1 MAWTLS
7 KNGAEKSLAE
17 WGLTAGILR
26 RRSFEKD
33 ELNFPIGRL
42 DCLAA
47 PLFAYDDTVIL
58 RQDGVAR
65 FVGRIRDDGT
75 MADSRREATAY
86 RAWNLW
92 DDLET
97 LVYQQNRTIRGVDFV
112 TLTNT
117 PTTAV
122 VLFRD
127 PTYTAGWVPITVLQ
141 QVTALLDFAIAQGV
155 SMQRNVSFPAVQ
167 APCGE
172 ARDITLAA
180 ALRRCQLWMPDAG
193 SWVDYSL
200 SPPRLHILR
209 RSTMGTA
216 PLDLTDGSE
225 IIGINRLAQRND
237 LVPRGIVLIFLTSE
251 TNPADGSTYTRVT
264 SSIAGATTGPRVI
277 ISTIDLTA
285 LENDVGPLLA
295 VPAGGTANLGNDY
308 FATLSALFFDGSI
321 MLKARECPGNWHP
334 GMLINF
340 VHGRPDW
347 TAVGGI
353 VQEVTEDLFTG
364 QTTLQ
369 FGPPPALAAADFLSL
384 LMTGKYVHKDTPG
397 APGTVAPSGTGGDNQ
412 PHATNSVTLLLCGG
426 QTVQVSTPGI

>member
-33 ELNFPIGRL
+33 ELNFPVGRL

-47 PLFAYDDTVIL
+47 PLFAYDDAVIL
-58 RQDGVAR
+58 RQDGVTR
-65 FVGRIRDDGT
+65 FVGRIRDDGI
-75 MADSRREATAY
+75 MADQRREQNAY

-92 DDLET
+92 DDLEC
-97 LVYQQNRTIRGVDFV
+97 LVYQQNRTLRGTDFV
-112 TLTNT
+112 SLTNT
-117 PTTAV
+117 PTTQV

-127 PTYTAGWVPITVLQ
+127 PAFTTTWVSTTVLQ
-141 QVTALLDFAIAQGV
+141 QVTALLDFAITQGV
-155 SMQRNVSFPAVQ
+155 SMARDASFPAVQ
-167 APCGE
+167 APWSE
-172 ARDITLAA
+172 ARDITVAT

-193 SWVDYSL
+193 SWVAYDTT
-200 SPPRLHILR
+200 PPTLHILR

-216 PLDLTDGSE
+216 PLDLTDATQ
-225 IIGINRLAQRND
+225 IIRLNRLAQRND
-237 LVPRGIVLIFLTSE
+237 LVPRGVTLIFLTAE
-251 TNPADGSTYTRVT
+251 TNPADGSTYTRIT
-264 SSIAGATTGPRVI
+264 PSIAGATTGPRVI
-277 ISTIDLTA
+277 VETIDLSA
-285 LENDVGPLLA
+285 LENAVGPFFVA
-295 VPAGGTANLGNDY
+295 PVGGTAPLAADY
-308 FATLSALFFDGSI
+308 FATLSTLFFDGSI
-321 MLKARECPGNWHP
+321 VLKALECPGNWHP

-384 LMTGKYVHKDTPG
+384 LLTGKYARKD
-397 APGTVAPSGTGGDNQ
+397 APGGPGSIASSPTGANNQ
-412 PHATNSVTLLLCGG
+412 PHASNSVSLLLCGG
-426 QTVQVSTPGI
+426 QTVQVLTPGI